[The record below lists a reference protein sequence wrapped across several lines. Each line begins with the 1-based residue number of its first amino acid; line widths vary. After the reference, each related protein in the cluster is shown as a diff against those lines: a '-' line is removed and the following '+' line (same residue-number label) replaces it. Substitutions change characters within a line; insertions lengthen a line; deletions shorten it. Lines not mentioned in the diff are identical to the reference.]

1 MSIFKR
7 IFSSYI
13 SHKKVSIRNSLIA
26 SAALFSI
33 TTNGAFAESKNYV
46 AVEPLTCDIVKSIA
60 LPSDEVTC
68 LVDRK
73 QDVHDLKIS
82 PKQARL
88 LKKADKVFTL
98 GTEMTP
104 AMRNWVNRN
113 GTVVLGVSAIDIDDH
128 SDHDDHDDH
137 GHPDKKHD
145 DHDDHD
151 DHGHSAK
158 KHDDHDDHDDHEHS
172 AKKHDDHDDHDD
184 HEHSAKKHDDHDDH
198 DHHDHGGVDPH
209 VWHDPHNIIKMGE
222 VVSKS
227 LKKDVPERKL
237 RKAISKRF
245 KTFDKTLED
254 LDKWIV
260 KQVSTIP
267 SSNRVIVSKHKAMD
281 YYGDAFGFETIS
293 LLDFLGHSS
302 SLRPQNISKVLNELK
317 EENVKVIFKEQ
328 EPASKLVNNL
338 SKQSSIPL
346 SSNQIFVDGLM
357 MEGNTITVAV
367 HNTCTIVNELGGSCD
382 ETTGFEL
389 ASNWGSLNK

>member
-60 LPSDEVTC
+60 LPSDEVIC

-104 AMRNWVNRN
+104 AMRNWVKRN
-113 GTVVLGVSAIDIDDH
+113 STVVLGVSAIDIDDH
-128 SDHDDHDDH
+128 S
-137 GHPDKKHD
+137 
-145 DHDDHD
+145 
-151 DHGHSAK
+151 
-158 KHDDHDDHDDHEHS
+158 
-172 AKKHDDHDDHDD
+172 
-184 HEHSAKKHDDHDDH
+184 DHDDH

-237 RKAISKRF
+237 RKAISNRF

-382 ETTGFEL
+382 ETTGFDL
-389 ASNWGSLNK
+389 ASNWGSLNQ

>member
-104 AMRNWVNRN
+104 AMRNWVKRN
-113 GTVVLGVSAIDIDDH
+113 STVVLGVSAIDIDDH

-137 GHPDKKHD
+137 GN
-145 DHDDHD
+145 
-151 DHGHSAK
+151 
-158 KHDDHDDHDDHEHS
+158 
-172 AKKHDDHDDHDD
+172 
-184 HEHSAKKHDDHDDH
+184 SAKKHDDHDDH

-227 LKKDVPERKL
+227 LKKDVSERKL
-237 RKAISKRF
+237 SKAISKRL

-317 EENVKVIFKEQ
+317 KENVKVIFKEQ

-382 ETTGFEL
+382 ETTGFDL
-389 ASNWGSLNK
+389 ASNWGSLNQ

>member
-1 MSIFKR
+1 MKMIIILKYLSFFMSIFKR

-33 TTNGAFAESKNYV
+33 NTNGAFAASKNYV

-60 LPSDEVTC
+60 LPSDEVIC

-104 AMRNWVNRN
+104 AMRNWVKRN
-113 GTVVLGVSAIDIDDH
+113 STVVLGVSAIDIDDH

-137 GHPDKKHD
+137 GHSEKKQD
-145 DHDDHD
+145 DHDDLD
-151 DHGHSAK
+151 DHG
-158 KHDDHDDHDDHEHS
+158 
-172 AKKHDDHDDHDD
+172 
-184 HEHSAKKHDDHDDH
+184 HSAKKHDDHDDH

-237 RKAISKRF
+237 RKAISNRF

-382 ETTGFEL
+382 ETTGFDL
-389 ASNWGSLNK
+389 ASNWGSLNQ

>member
-33 TTNGAFAESKNYV
+33 NTNGAFAASKNYV

-60 LPSDEVTC
+60 LPSDEVIC

-104 AMRNWVNRN
+104 AMRNWVKRN
-113 GTVVLGVSAIDIDDH
+113 STVVLGVSAIDIDDH

-137 GHPDKKHD
+137 G
-145 DHDDHD
+145 
-151 DHGHSAK
+151 
-158 KHDDHDDHDDHEHS
+158 
-172 AKKHDDHDDHDD
+172 
-184 HEHSAKKHDDHDDH
+184 HSAKKHDDHDDH

-209 VWHDPHNIIKMGE
+209 VWHDPHNIIKMGK

-237 RKAISKRF
+237 RKAISNRF

-293 LLDFLGHSS
+293 LLDFFGHSS

-382 ETTGFEL
+382 ETTGFDL
-389 ASNWGSLNK
+389 ASNWGSLNQ

>member
-33 TTNGAFAESKNYV
+33 NTNGAFAESKNYV

-60 LPSDEVTC
+60 LPSDEVIC

-104 AMRNWVNRN
+104 AMRNWVKRN
-113 GTVVLGVSAIDIDDH
+113 STVVLGVSAIDIDDH

-137 GHPDKKHD
+137 G
-145 DHDDHD
+145 
-151 DHGHSAK
+151 
-158 KHDDHDDHDDHEHS
+158 
-172 AKKHDDHDDHDD
+172 
-184 HEHSAKKHDDHDDH
+184 HSAKKHDDHDDH

-237 RKAISKRF
+237 RKAISNRF

-338 SKQSSIPL
+338 SNQSSIPL

-382 ETTGFEL
+382 ETTGFDL
-389 ASNWGSLNK
+389 ASNWGSLNQ

>member
-1 MSIFKR
+1 MKMIIILKYLYFFMSIFKR

-26 SAALFSI
+26 STALFSI
-33 TTNGAFAESKNYV
+33 TTNVAFAESKNYV

-104 AMRNWVNRN
+104 AMRNWVKKNS
-113 GTVVLGVSAIDIDDH
+113 TVVLGVSAIDIDDH
-128 SDHDDHDDH
+128 SDHDDH
-137 GHPDKKHD
+137 GHSAKKHEE
-145 DHDDHD
+145 HDDHD

-158 KHDDHDDHDDHEHS
+158 KHEEHDDHDD
-172 AKKHDDHDDHDD
+172 
-184 HEHSAKKHDDHDDH
+184 
-198 DHHDHGGVDPH
+198 HDHGGVDPH
-209 VWHDPHNIIKMGE
+209 VWHDPHNIIKMGK

-267 SSNRVIVSKHKAMD
+267 SSNRVIASKHKAMD
-281 YYGDAFGFETIS
+281 YYGNAFGFETIS
-293 LLDFLGHSS
+293 LLDFIGHSS

-382 ETTGFEL
+382 ETTGFDLE
-389 ASNWGSLNK
+389 SNWGSLNQ

>member
-1 MSIFKR
+1 MKMIIILKYLSFFMSIFKR

-33 TTNGAFAESKNYV
+33 NTNGAFAESKNYV

-60 LPSDEVTC
+60 LPSDEVIC

-104 AMRNWVNRN
+104 AMRNWVKRN
-113 GTVVLGVSAIDIDDH
+113 STVVLGVSAIDIDDH

-137 GHPDKKHD
+137 GH
-145 DHDDHD
+145 
-151 DHGHSAK
+151 SAK
-158 KHDDHDDHDDHEHS
+158 KHDDHDDHDDHG
-172 AKKHDDHDDHDD
+172 
-184 HEHSAKKHDDHDDH
+184 HSAKKHDDHDDH

-237 RKAISKRF
+237 RKAISNRF

-382 ETTGFEL
+382 ETTGFDL
-389 ASNWGSLNK
+389 ASNWGSLNQ

>member
-33 TTNGAFAESKNYV
+33 NTNGAFAESKNYV

-60 LPSDEVTC
+60 LPSDEVIC

-104 AMRNWVNRN
+104 AMRNWVKRN
-113 GTVVLGVSAIDIDDH
+113 STVVLGVSAIDIDDH

-137 GHPDKKHD
+137 GH
-145 DHDDHD
+145 
-151 DHGHSAK
+151 SAK
-158 KHDDHDDHDDHEHS
+158 KHDDHDDHDDHG
-172 AKKHDDHDDHDD
+172 
-184 HEHSAKKHDDHDDH
+184 HSAKKHDDHDDH

-237 RKAISKRF
+237 RKAISSRF

-382 ETTGFEL
+382 ETTGFDL
-389 ASNWGSLNK
+389 ASNWGSLNQ

>member
-33 TTNGAFAESKNYV
+33 NTNGAFAESKNYL

-60 LPSDEVTC
+60 LPSDEVIC

-104 AMRNWVNRN
+104 AMRNWVKRN
-113 GTVVLGVSAIDIDDH
+113 STVVLGVSAIDIDDH

-137 GHPDKKHD
+137 G
-145 DHDDHD
+145 
-151 DHGHSAK
+151 
-158 KHDDHDDHDDHEHS
+158 
-172 AKKHDDHDDHDD
+172 
-184 HEHSAKKHDDHDDH
+184 HSAKKHDDHDDH

-209 VWHDPHNIIKMGE
+209 VWHDPHNIIKMGK

-237 RKAISKRF
+237 RKAISNRF

-382 ETTGFEL
+382 ETTGFDL
-389 ASNWGSLNK
+389 ASNWGSLNQ

>member
-26 SAALFSI
+26 STALFSI
-33 TTNGAFAESKNYV
+33 TTNVAFAESKNYV

-60 LPSDEVTC
+60 LPSDEVIC

-104 AMRNWVNRN
+104 AMRNWVKRN
-113 GTVVLGVSAIDIDDH
+113 STVVLGVSAIDIDDH

-137 GHPDKKHD
+137 G
-145 DHDDHD
+145 
-151 DHGHSAK
+151 
-158 KHDDHDDHDDHEHS
+158 
-172 AKKHDDHDDHDD
+172 
-184 HEHSAKKHDDHDDH
+184 HSAKKHDDHDDH

-346 SSNQIFVDGLM
+346 SYNQIFVDGLM

-382 ETTGFEL
+382 ETTGFDL
-389 ASNWGSLNK
+389 ASNWGSLNQ

>member
-1 MSIFKR
+1 
-7 IFSSYI
+7 
-13 SHKKVSIRNSLIA
+13 
-26 SAALFSI
+26 
-33 TTNGAFAESKNYV
+33 
-46 AVEPLTCDIVKSIA
+46 
-60 LPSDEVTC
+60 
-68 LVDRK
+68 
-73 QDVHDLKIS
+73 
-82 PKQARL
+82 
-88 LKKADKVFTL
+88 
-98 GTEMTP
+98 
-104 AMRNWVNRN
+104 
-113 GTVVLGVSAIDIDDH
+113 
-128 SDHDDHDDH
+128 
-137 GHPDKKHD
+137 
-145 DHDDHD
+145 
-151 DHGHSAK
+151 
-158 KHDDHDDHDDHEHS
+158 
-172 AKKHDDHDDHDD
+172 
-184 HEHSAKKHDDHDDH
+184 
-198 DHHDHGGVDPH
+198 
-209 VWHDPHNIIKMGE
+209 MGE

-382 ETTGFEL
+382 ETTGFDL
-389 ASNWGSLNK
+389 ASNWGSLNQ

>member
-1 MSIFKR
+1 MKMIIILKYLTFFMSIFKR

-33 TTNGAFAESKNYV
+33 NTNGAFAASKNYV

-60 LPSDEVTC
+60 LPSDEVIC

-104 AMRNWVNRN
+104 AMRNWVKRN
-113 GTVVLGVSAIDIDDH
+113 STVVLGVSAIDIDDH

-137 GHPDKKHD
+137 GH
-145 DHDDHD
+145 
-151 DHGHSAK
+151 SAK
-158 KHDDHDDHDDHEHS
+158 KHDDHDDHDDHG
-172 AKKHDDHDDHDD
+172 
-184 HEHSAKKHDDHDDH
+184 HSAKKHDDHDDH

-237 RKAISKRF
+237 RKAISNRF

-382 ETTGFEL
+382 ETTGFDL
-389 ASNWGSLNK
+389 ASNWGSLNQ

>member
-1 MSIFKR
+1 MKMIIILKYLYFFMSIFKR

-26 SAALFSI
+26 STALFSI
-33 TTNGAFAESKNYV
+33 TTNVAFAESKNYV

-104 AMRNWVNRN
+104 AMRNWVKKNS
-113 GTVVLGVSAIDIDDH
+113 TVVLGVSAIDIDDH
-128 SDHDDHDDH
+128 SDHDDH
-137 GHPDKKHD
+137 GHSAKKHEE
-145 DHDDHD
+145 HDDHD

-158 KHDDHDDHDDHEHS
+158 KHEEHDDHDD
-172 AKKHDDHDDHDD
+172 
-184 HEHSAKKHDDHDDH
+184 
-198 DHHDHGGVDPH
+198 HDHGGVDPH
-209 VWHDPHNIIKMGE
+209 VWHDPHNIIKMGK

-267 SSNRVIVSKHKAMD
+267 SSNRVIASKHKAMD

-293 LLDFLGHSS
+293 LLDFIGHSS

-382 ETTGFEL
+382 ETTGFDLE
-389 ASNWGSLNK
+389 SNWGSLNQ

>member
-7 IFSSYI
+7 IFSRYI

-60 LPSDEVTC
+60 LPSDEVIC

-104 AMRNWVNRN
+104 AMRNWVKRN
-113 GTVVLGVSAIDIDDH
+113 STVVLGVSAIDIDDH

-137 GHPDKKHD
+137 G
-145 DHDDHD
+145 
-151 DHGHSAK
+151 
-158 KHDDHDDHDDHEHS
+158 
-172 AKKHDDHDDHDD
+172 
-184 HEHSAKKHDDHDDH
+184 HSAKKHDDHDDH

-237 RKAISKRF
+237 RKAISNRF

-382 ETTGFEL
+382 ETTGFDL
-389 ASNWGSLNK
+389 ASNWGSLNQ

>member
-33 TTNGAFAESKNYV
+33 NTNGAFAESKNYV

-60 LPSDEVTC
+60 LPSDEVIC

-104 AMRNWVNRN
+104 AMRNWVKRN
-113 GTVVLGVSAIDIDDH
+113 STVVLGVSAIDIDDH

-137 GHPDKKHD
+137 GH
-145 DHDDHD
+145 
-151 DHGHSAK
+151 SAK
-158 KHDDHDDHDDHEHS
+158 KN
-172 AKKHDDHDDHDD
+172 
-184 HEHSAKKHDDHDDH
+184 DDH

-237 RKAISKRF
+237 RKAISNRF

-382 ETTGFEL
+382 ETTGFDL
-389 ASNWGSLNK
+389 ASNWGSLNQ

>member
-33 TTNGAFAESKNYV
+33 NTNGAFAASKNYV

-60 LPSDEVTC
+60 LPSDEVIC

-104 AMRNWVNRN
+104 AMRNWVKRN
-113 GTVVLGVSAIDIDDH
+113 STVVLGVSAIDIDDH

-137 GHPDKKHD
+137 
-145 DHDDHD
+145 
-151 DHGHSAK
+151 
-158 KHDDHDDHDDHEHS
+158 
-172 AKKHDDHDDHDD
+172 
-184 HEHSAKKHDDHDDH
+184 
-198 DHHDHGGVDPH
+198 DHGGVDPH
-209 VWHDPHNIIKMGE
+209 VWHDPHNIIKMGK

-237 RKAISKRF
+237 RKAISNRF

-382 ETTGFEL
+382 ETTGFDL
-389 ASNWGSLNK
+389 ASNWGSLNQ

>member
-33 TTNGAFAESKNYV
+33 TTNSVLAESKNYV

-60 LPSDEVTC
+60 LPSDEVIC

-88 LKKADKVFTL
+88 LKRADKVFTL

-104 AMRNWVNRN
+104 AMRNWVKRN
-113 GTVVLGVSAIDIDDH
+113 STVVLGVSAIDIDDH

-137 GHPDKKHD
+137 GNSAKKHD
-145 DHDDHD
+145 HHDDHD
-151 DHGHSAK
+151 DHGN
-158 KHDDHDDHDDHEHS
+158 
-172 AKKHDDHDDHDD
+172 
-184 HEHSAKKHDDHDDH
+184 SAKKHDDHDDH

-227 LKKDVPERKL
+227 LKKDVSERKL
-237 RKAISKRF
+237 SKAISKRL

-293 LLDFLGHSS
+293 LLDFFGHSS
-302 SLRPQNISKVLNELK
+302 SLRPQNISKVLNQLK

-382 ETTGFEL
+382 ETTGFDL
-389 ASNWGSLNK
+389 ASNWGSLNQ

>member
-33 TTNGAFAESKNYV
+33 NTNGAFAESKNFI

-60 LPSDEVTC
+60 LPSDEVIC

-104 AMRNWVNRN
+104 AMRNWVKRN
-113 GTVVLGVSAIDIDDH
+113 STVVLGVSAIDIDDH

-137 GHPDKKHD
+137 G
-145 DHDDHD
+145 
-151 DHGHSAK
+151 
-158 KHDDHDDHDDHEHS
+158 
-172 AKKHDDHDDHDD
+172 
-184 HEHSAKKHDDHDDH
+184 HSAKKHDDHDDH

-237 RKAISKRF
+237 RKAISNRF

-328 EPASKLVNNL
+328 EPASKLLNNL

-382 ETTGFEL
+382 ETTGFDL
-389 ASNWGSLNK
+389 ASNWGSLNQ

>member
-7 IFSSYI
+7 IFLSYI

-33 TTNGAFAESKNYV
+33 NTNGAFAASKNYV

-60 LPSDEVTC
+60 LPSDEVIC

-104 AMRNWVNRN
+104 AMRNWVKRN
-113 GTVVLGVSAIDIDDH
+113 STVVLGVSAIDIDDH

-137 GHPDKKHD
+137 GH
-145 DHDDHD
+145 
-151 DHGHSAK
+151 SAK
-158 KHDDHDDHDDHEHS
+158 KHDDHDE
-172 AKKHDDHDDHDD
+172 
-184 HEHSAKKHDDHDDH
+184 H

-209 VWHDPHNIIKMGE
+209 VWHDPHNIIKMGK

-237 RKAISKRF
+237 RKAISNRF

-293 LLDFLGHSS
+293 LLDFFGHSS

-382 ETTGFEL
+382 ETTGFDL
-389 ASNWGSLNK
+389 ASNWGSLNQ

>member
-1 MSIFKR
+1 MKMIIILKYLSFFMSIFKR

-33 TTNGAFAESKNYV
+33 NTNGAFAESKNYV

-60 LPSDEVTC
+60 LPSDEVIC

-104 AMRNWVNRN
+104 AMRNWVKRN
-113 GTVVLGVSAIDIDDH
+113 STVVLGVSAIDIDDH

-137 GHPDKKHD
+137 GH
-145 DHDDHD
+145 
-151 DHGHSAK
+151 SAK
-158 KHDDHDDHDDHEHS
+158 KHDDHDD
-172 AKKHDDHDDHDD
+172 DHDDHG
-184 HEHSAKKHDDHDDH
+184 HSAKKHDDHDDH

-237 RKAISKRF
+237 RKAISNRF

-382 ETTGFEL
+382 ETTGFDL
-389 ASNWGSLNK
+389 ASNWGSLNQ

>member
-33 TTNGAFAESKNYV
+33 NTNGAFAESKNYV

-60 LPSDEVTC
+60 LPSDEVIC

-104 AMRNWVNRN
+104 AMRNWVKRN
-113 GTVVLGVSAIDIDDH
+113 STVVLGVSAIDIDDH

-137 GHPDKKHD
+137 G
-145 DHDDHD
+145 
-151 DHGHSAK
+151 
-158 KHDDHDDHDDHEHS
+158 
-172 AKKHDDHDDHDD
+172 
-184 HEHSAKKHDDHDDH
+184 HSAKKHDDHDDH

-237 RKAISKRF
+237 RKAISNRF

-328 EPASKLVNNL
+328 EPVSKLVNNL

-382 ETTGFEL
+382 ETTGFDL
-389 ASNWGSLNK
+389 ASNWGSLNQ

>member
-33 TTNGAFAESKNYV
+33 NTNGAFAASKNYV

-60 LPSDEVTC
+60 LPSDEVIC

-104 AMRNWVNRN
+104 AMRNWVKRN
-113 GTVVLGVSAIDIDDH
+113 STVVLGVSAIDIDDH
-128 SDHDDHDDH
+128 SGHDDDDDQVLSARKNDGHDDHDD
-137 GHPDKKHD
+137 
-145 DHDDHD
+145 
-151 DHGHSAK
+151 
-158 KHDDHDDHDDHEHS
+158 
-172 AKKHDDHDDHDD
+172 
-184 HEHSAKKHDDHDDH
+184 
-198 DHHDHGGVDPH
+198 HDHGGVDPH

-222 VVSKS
+222 VLSNS
-227 LKKDVPERKL
+227 LKEDVPEGKL
-237 RKAISKRF
+237 REAISKRF
-245 KTFDKTLED
+245 NTFDKTLED

-382 ETTGFEL
+382 ETTGFDL
-389 ASNWGSLNK
+389 ASNWGSLNQ

>member
-33 TTNGAFAESKNYV
+33 NTNGAFAESKNYV

-60 LPSDEVTC
+60 LPSDEVIC

-104 AMRNWVNRN
+104 AMRNWVKRN
-113 GTVVLGVSAIDIDDH
+113 STVVLGVSAIDIDDH
-128 SDHDDHDDH
+128 SDHDEHDDH
-137 GHPDKKHD
+137 G
-145 DHDDHD
+145 
-151 DHGHSAK
+151 
-158 KHDDHDDHDDHEHS
+158 
-172 AKKHDDHDDHDD
+172 
-184 HEHSAKKHDDHDDH
+184 HSAKKHDDHDDH

-237 RKAISKRF
+237 RKAISNRF

-382 ETTGFEL
+382 ETTGFDL
-389 ASNWGSLNK
+389 ASNWGSLNQ

>member
-1 MSIFKR
+1 MKMIIILKYLYFFMSIFKR

-26 SAALFSI
+26 STALFSI
-33 TTNGAFAESKNYV
+33 TTNVAFAESKNYV

-104 AMRNWVNRN
+104 TMRNWVKKNS
-113 GTVVLGVSAIDIDDH
+113 TVVLGVSAIDIDDH
-128 SDHDDHDDH
+128 SDHDDH
-137 GHPDKKHD
+137 GHTAKKHEE
-145 DHDDHD
+145 HDDHD

-158 KHDDHDDHDDHEHS
+158 KHEEHDDHDD
-172 AKKHDDHDDHDD
+172 
-184 HEHSAKKHDDHDDH
+184 
-198 DHHDHGGVDPH
+198 HDHGGVDPH
-209 VWHDPHNIIKMGE
+209 VWHDPHNIIKMGK

-267 SSNRVIVSKHKAMD
+267 SSNRVIASKHKAMD

-293 LLDFLGHSS
+293 LLDFIGHSS

-382 ETTGFEL
+382 ETTSFDLE
-389 ASNWGSLNK
+389 SNWGSLNQ

>member
-7 IFSSYI
+7 MFQAIYLI
-13 SHKKVSIRNSLIA
+13 KKYLSEIHLIA
-26 SAALFSI
+26 IAALFSI
-33 TTNGAFAESKNYV
+33 NTNGAFAESKNYV

-60 LPSDEVTC
+60 LPSDEVIC

-113 GTVVLGVSAIDIDDH
+113 STVVLGVSAIDIDDH

-137 GHPDKKHD
+137 GH
-145 DHDDHD
+145 
-151 DHGHSAK
+151 SAK
-158 KHDDHDDHDDHEHS
+158 KHDD
-172 AKKHDDHDDHDD
+172 
-184 HEHSAKKHDDHDDH
+184 HDDHDDH

-237 RKAISKRF
+237 RKAISNRF

-267 SSNRVIVSKHKAMD
+267 SSNRVIVSKHKAID

-382 ETTGFEL
+382 ETTGFDL
-389 ASNWGSLNK
+389 ASNWGSLNQ

>member
-1 MSIFKR
+1 MKMIIILRYLYFFMSIFKR

-26 SAALFSI
+26 STALFSI
-33 TTNGAFAESKNYV
+33 TTNVAFAESKNYV

-104 AMRNWVNRN
+104 TMRNWVKKNS
-113 GTVVLGVSAIDIDDH
+113 TVVLGVSAIDIDDH
-128 SDHDDHDDH
+128 SDHDDH
-137 GHPDKKHD
+137 GHSAKKHEE
-145 DHDDHD
+145 HDDHD

-158 KHDDHDDHDDHEHS
+158 KHEEHDDHDD
-172 AKKHDDHDDHDD
+172 
-184 HEHSAKKHDDHDDH
+184 
-198 DHHDHGGVDPH
+198 HDHGGVDPH
-209 VWHDPHNIIKMGE
+209 VWHDPHNIIKMGK

-267 SSNRVIVSKHKAMD
+267 SSNRVIASKHKAMD

-293 LLDFLGHSS
+293 LLDVIGHSS

-382 ETTGFEL
+382 DTTSFDLE
-389 ASNWGSLNK
+389 SNWGSLNQ

>member
-1 MSIFKR
+1 
-7 IFSSYI
+7 
-13 SHKKVSIRNSLIA
+13 
-26 SAALFSI
+26 
-33 TTNGAFAESKNYV
+33 
-46 AVEPLTCDIVKSIA
+46 
-60 LPSDEVTC
+60 
-68 LVDRK
+68 
-73 QDVHDLKIS
+73 
-82 PKQARL
+82 
-88 LKKADKVFTL
+88 
-98 GTEMTP
+98 MTP
-104 AMRNWVNRN
+104 SMRNWVKRN
-113 GTVVLGVSAIDIDDH
+113 STVVLGVSAIDIDDH

-137 GHPDKKHD
+137 G
-145 DHDDHD
+145 
-151 DHGHSAK
+151 
-158 KHDDHDDHDDHEHS
+158 
-172 AKKHDDHDDHDD
+172 
-184 HEHSAKKHDDHDDH
+184 HSAKKHDDHDDH

-237 RKAISKRF
+237 RKAISNRF

-382 ETTGFEL
+382 ETTGFDL
-389 ASNWGSLNK
+389 ASNWGSLNQ

>member
-33 TTNGAFAESKNYV
+33 NTNGAFAESKNYV

-60 LPSDEVTC
+60 LPSDEVIC

-104 AMRNWVNRN
+104 AMRNWVKRN
-113 GTVVLGVSAIDIDDH
+113 STVVLGVSAIDIDDH

-137 GHPDKKHD
+137 GH
-145 DHDDHD
+145 
-151 DHGHSAK
+151 SAK
-158 KHDDHDDHDDHEHS
+158 KHDDHDDHE
-172 AKKHDDHDDHDD
+172 
-184 HEHSAKKHDDHDDH
+184 
-198 DHHDHGGVDPH
+198 HHDHGGVDPH

-237 RKAISKRF
+237 RKAISNRF

-382 ETTGFEL
+382 ETTGFDL
-389 ASNWGSLNK
+389 ASNWGSLNQ

>member
-26 SAALFSI
+26 STALFSI
-33 TTNGAFAESKNYV
+33 TTNVAFAESKNYV

-104 AMRNWVNRN
+104 AMRNWVKKNS
-113 GTVVLGVSAIDIDDH
+113 TVVLGVSAIDIDDH
-128 SDHDDHDDH
+128 SDHDDH
-137 GHPDKKHD
+137 GHSAKKHEE
-145 DHDDHD
+145 HDDHD

-158 KHDDHDDHDDHEHS
+158 KHEEHDDHDD
-172 AKKHDDHDDHDD
+172 
-184 HEHSAKKHDDHDDH
+184 
-198 DHHDHGGVDPH
+198 HDHGGVDPH
-209 VWHDPHNIIKMGE
+209 VWHDPHNIIKMGK

-267 SSNRVIVSKHKAMD
+267 SSNRVIASKHKAMD

-293 LLDFLGHSS
+293 LLDVMGHSS

-382 ETTGFEL
+382 ETTGFDLE
-389 ASNWGSLNK
+389 SNWGSLNQ

>member
-73 QDVHDLKIS
+73 QDVHDLKIT
-82 PKQARL
+82 PKQAKL
-88 LKKADKVFTL
+88 LNLADKVFTL

-104 AMRNWVNRN
+104 AMRNWVKKNN
-113 GTVVLGVSAIDIDDH
+113 TVVLGVSAIDIDDH
-128 SDHDDHDDH
+128 SDHDDL
-137 GHPDKKHD
+137 GHSAIK
-145 DHDDHD
+145 HDDHD
-151 DHGHSAK
+151 DHGHSAIK
-158 KHDDHDDHDDHEHS
+158 
-172 AKKHDDHDDHDD
+172 
-184 HEHSAKKHDDHDDH
+184 HDDH

-222 VVSKS
+222 IVSKS
-227 LKKDVPERKL
+227 LKNDVSERKL
-237 RKAISKRF
+237 RKAISQRF

-293 LLDFLGHSS
+293 LLDVLGHSS

-328 EPASKLVNNL
+328 EPASKLLNNL

-382 ETTGFEL
+382 ETTGL
-389 ASNWGSLNK
+389 DLVSNWGSLNQ

>member
-33 TTNGAFAESKNYV
+33 NTNGAFAESKNYV

-60 LPSDEVTC
+60 LPSDEVIC

-104 AMRNWVNRN
+104 AMRNWVKRN
-113 GTVVLGVSAIDIDDH
+113 STVVLGVSAIDIDDH

-137 GHPDKKHD
+137 G
-145 DHDDHD
+145 
-151 DHGHSAK
+151 
-158 KHDDHDDHDDHEHS
+158 
-172 AKKHDDHDDHDD
+172 
-184 HEHSAKKHDDHDDH
+184 HSAKKHDDHDDH

-209 VWHDPHNIIKMGE
+209 VWHDPHNIIKMGK

-237 RKAISKRF
+237 RKAISNRF

-382 ETTGFEL
+382 ETTGFDL
-389 ASNWGSLNK
+389 ASNWGSLNQ

>member
-104 AMRNWVNRN
+104 AMRNWVKRN
-113 GTVVLGVSAIDIDDH
+113 STVVLGVSAIDIDDH

-137 GHPDKKHD
+137 G
-145 DHDDHD
+145 
-151 DHGHSAK
+151 
-158 KHDDHDDHDDHEHS
+158 
-172 AKKHDDHDDHDD
+172 
-184 HEHSAKKHDDHDDH
+184 HSAKKHDDHDDH

-293 LLDFLGHSS
+293 LLDFFGHSS

-382 ETTGFEL
+382 ETTGFDL
-389 ASNWGSLNK
+389 ASNWESLNQ

>member
-26 SAALFSI
+26 SSVLFSI

-60 LPSDEVTC
+60 LPSDEVIC

-104 AMRNWVNRN
+104 AMRNWVKRN
-113 GTVVLGVSAIDIDDH
+113 STVVLGVSAIDIDDH

-137 GHPDKKHD
+137 G
-145 DHDDHD
+145 
-151 DHGHSAK
+151 
-158 KHDDHDDHDDHEHS
+158 
-172 AKKHDDHDDHDD
+172 
-184 HEHSAKKHDDHDDH
+184 HSAKKHDDHDDH

-209 VWHDPHNIIKMGE
+209 VWHDPHNIIKMGK

-227 LKKDVPERKL
+227 LKKDLPERKL
-237 RKAISKRF
+237 RKAISNRF

-293 LLDFLGHSS
+293 LLDFFGHSS

-382 ETTGFEL
+382 ETTGFDL
-389 ASNWGSLNK
+389 ASNCGSLNQ

>member
-33 TTNGAFAESKNYV
+33 NTNGAFAESKNYV

-60 LPSDEVTC
+60 LPSDEVIC

-104 AMRNWVNRN
+104 AMRNWVKRN
-113 GTVVLGVSAIDIDDH
+113 STVVLGVSAIDIDDH

-137 GHPDKKHD
+137 GH
-145 DHDDHD
+145 
-151 DHGHSAK
+151 SAK
-158 KHDDHDDHDDHEHS
+158 KHDDH
-172 AKKHDDHDDHDD
+172 A
-184 HEHSAKKHDDHDDH
+184 DH

-237 RKAISKRF
+237 RKAISNRF

-382 ETTGFEL
+382 ETTGFDL
-389 ASNWGSLNK
+389 ASNWGSLNQ

>member
-33 TTNGAFAESKNYV
+33 NTNGAFAASKNYV

-60 LPSDEVTC
+60 LPSDEVIC

-104 AMRNWVNRN
+104 AMRNWVKRN
-113 GTVVLGVSAIDIDDH
+113 STVVLGVSAIDIDDH

-137 GHPDKKHD
+137 GQ
-145 DHDDHD
+145 
-151 DHGHSAK
+151 SAK
-158 KHDDHDDHDDHEHS
+158 KHDDNDDHDD
-172 AKKHDDHDDHDD
+172 
-184 HEHSAKKHDDHDDH
+184 
-198 DHHDHGGVDPH
+198 HDHGGVDPH

-227 LKKDVPERKL
+227 LKKNVPERKL
-237 RKAISKRF
+237 RKAISNRF

-382 ETTGFEL
+382 ETTGFDL
-389 ASNWGSLNK
+389 ASNWGSLNQ

>member
-33 TTNGAFAESKNYV
+33 NTNGAFAASKNYV

-60 LPSDEVTC
+60 LPSDEVIC

-104 AMRNWVNRN
+104 AMRNWVKRN
-113 GTVVLGVSAIDIDDH
+113 STVVLGVSAIDIDDH

-137 GHPDKKHD
+137 GH
-145 DHDDHD
+145 
-151 DHGHSAK
+151 SAK
-158 KHDDHDDHDDHEHS
+158 KHNN
-172 AKKHDDHDDHDD
+172 
-184 HEHSAKKHDDHDDH
+184 HDDH

-209 VWHDPHNIIKMGE
+209 VWHDPHNIIKMGK

-237 RKAISKRF
+237 RKAISNRF

-281 YYGDAFGFETIS
+281 YYGYAFGFETIS

-382 ETTGFEL
+382 ETTGFDL
-389 ASNWGSLNK
+389 ASNWGSLNQ

>member
-1 MSIFKR
+1 MKMIIILKYLYFFMSIFKR

-26 SAALFSI
+26 STALFSI
-33 TTNGAFAESKNYV
+33 TTNVAFAESKNYV

-104 AMRNWVNRN
+104 AMRNWVKKNS
-113 GTVVLGVSAIDIDDH
+113 TVVLGVSAIDIDDH
-128 SDHDDHDDH
+128 NDHDDH
-137 GHPDKKHD
+137 GHSAKKHEE
-145 DHDDHD
+145 HDDHD

-158 KHDDHDDHDDHEHS
+158 KNEEHDDHDD
-172 AKKHDDHDDHDD
+172 
-184 HEHSAKKHDDHDDH
+184 
-198 DHHDHGGVDPH
+198 HDHGGVDPH
-209 VWHDPHNIIKMGE
+209 VWHDPHNIIKMGK

-267 SSNRVIVSKHKAMD
+267 SSNRVIASKHKAMD

-293 LLDFLGHSS
+293 LLDFIGHSS

-382 ETTGFEL
+382 ETTGFDLE
-389 ASNWGSLNK
+389 SNWGSLNQ

>member
-13 SHKKVSIRNSLIA
+13 SYKKVSIRNSLIA

-33 TTNGAFAESKNYV
+33 NTNGAFAASKNYV

-60 LPSDEVTC
+60 LPSDEVIC

-104 AMRNWVNRN
+104 AMRNWVKRN
-113 GTVVLGVSAIDIDDH
+113 STVVLGVSAIDIDDH

-137 GHPDKKHD
+137 G
-145 DHDDHD
+145 
-151 DHGHSAK
+151 
-158 KHDDHDDHDDHEHS
+158 
-172 AKKHDDHDDHDD
+172 
-184 HEHSAKKHDDHDDH
+184 HSAKKHDDHDDH

-209 VWHDPHNIIKMGE
+209 VWHDPHNIIKMGK

-237 RKAISKRF
+237 RKAISNRF

-293 LLDFLGHSS
+293 LLDFFGHSS

-382 ETTGFEL
+382 ETTGFDL
-389 ASNWGSLNK
+389 ASNWGSLNQ